1 MLGHMGI
8 RPIIDNSTPINN
20 KIRIQFM
27 PNNERQLY
35 TTYDMRYTK
44 PSDTIAP
51 QTPRNTSNK
60 IILQKQM
67 EKLLLMTE

>member
-1 MLGHMGI
+1 MGI
-8 RPIIDNSTPINN
+8 RPIIANSTPINN
-20 KIRIQFM
+20 RIRIQIL
-27 PNNERQLY
+27 PNNELQFY

-44 PSDTIAP
+44 PLDTTAP
-51 QTPRNTSNK
+51 LTPRNTSNK

>member
-8 RPIIDNSTPINN
+8 RSIIANSTPINN
-20 KIRIQFM
+20 KIRIQIM
-27 PNNERQLY
+27 PNNELQLY
-35 TTYDMRYTK
+35 TTCDMRYTK
-44 PSDTIAP
+44 SLDTIAP
-51 QTPRNTSNK
+51 LTQRKTSNK